1 MSVTASIIFAVVLYA
16 AFRAATRG
24 KKPDQMAG
32 RLVTRGYA
40 LDMGAMKAEGSR
52 QQRERDTFNQV
63 VWDARERADK
73 VRAEELAAR
82 IKKSQDQFDRQTA
95 YLRAAGRI

>member
-1 MSVTASIIFAVVLYA
+1 MSVHTIIVLLVLYCA
-16 AFRAATRG
+16 VRALLR
-24 KKPDQMAG
+24 KKPADQMAG